1 MLVYYDF
8 ETTGLNQFHD
18 KITEYCFLKEKSNTS
33 IISLVNP
40 EKELSDVVIR
50 ITGITQDMVNSAQ
63 PLQEHIFT
71 IIEFLVL
78 QSDYTYLVAHNGDN
92 YDFIILREQLKTY
105 GYNINTLPFR
115 SIDTL
120 LLAKKMYPKIKKY
133 SLVALCTQLG
143 INIMS
148 AHRADADTEMVK
160 NLFHYMVNDL
170 VNILSINKETLLNN
184 PEYVYNYINGI

>member
-18 KITEYCFLKEKSNTS
+18 NITEYCFLKEKSNTS

-40 EKELSDVVIR
+40 EKELSEIVRR
-50 ITGITQDMVNSAQ
+50 ITGITQEMVNSAQ

-71 IIEFLVL
+71 IIEFLAL
-78 QSDYTYLVAHNGDN
+78 PNEFTYLVAHNGDN
-92 YDFIILREQLKTY
+92 YDFIILREQLKKY
-105 GYNINTLPFR
+105 GYNINTLHFR

-120 LLAKKMYPKIKKY
+120 LLAKKMYPHIKKY
-133 SLVALCTQLG
+133 SLVSLCTQFG
-143 INIMS
+143 INIME

-170 VNILSINKETLLNN
+170 VNILSINKETLLHN